1 MTARAV
7 CAGSASRCLMT
18 RTPRFALAV
27 TLLVALFGTA
37 DAARAGWITVT
48 NDTKQ
53 VIVVQETSGPLN
65 RPVKGKCV
73 KLQPGETYREYSLLG
88 GTRNVVLFDAA
99 APNTPLSNDT
109 MTWDKADA
117 AFAVKSDGKKTA
129 LGPVEKK

>member
-1 MTARAV
+1 MLHT
-7 CAGSASRCLMT
+7 SRFTLAI
-18 RTPRFALAV
+18 ALTV
-27 TLLVALFGTA
+27 VLFGTA
-37 DAARAGWITVT
+37 NAAQAGWITVT

-99 APNTPLSNDT
+99 APNTPLAAEK
-109 MTWDKADA
+109 MTWEKADA
-117 AFAVKSDGKKTA
+117 AFSVKTDGKKVS
-129 LGPVEKK
+129 LGPTEKK